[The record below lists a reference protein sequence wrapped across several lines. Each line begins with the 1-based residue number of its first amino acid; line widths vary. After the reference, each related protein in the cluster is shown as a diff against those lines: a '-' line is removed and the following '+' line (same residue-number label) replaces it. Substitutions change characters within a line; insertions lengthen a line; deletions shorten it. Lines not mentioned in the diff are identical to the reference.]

1 MIAQPSEHVKPRPAA
16 REQGAWHA
24 NPYQRESALDLA
36 KRLVRAALPTPTP
49 LSDAAVAQA
58 LKRACGVPKSV
69 QLAELPTYFE
79 TRLAFFEA
87 VMASC
92 AYRADEERNT
102 PKADEALRAFA
113 VLADLPHTPPAGS
126 TPNSFVR
133 PNRATV
139 DRPHTPA
146 TAALLRW
153 TGVDVREKGRG
164 YGLSEQEAR
173 LLWELCV
180 KAAAWQ
186 RAVKAARQPDALPIS
201 ADLIRQLSVP
211 QALDA
216 AEAWRFSCP
225 SPIEEKIME
234 NQQNQFPFEDED
246 EIITP
251 DGIRTHRPSTPPSH
265 VDDEETGEWDLPPGV
280 AKEIA
285 DTLDEEDADAAL
297 QQRTQDEPLDPE
309 PDDEETPRQFR
320 ERLGRILQG
329 AGVRDLRAAFKRA
342 TGYGSFDAA
351 IGAGISRQEIEEQIV
366 AYADTQKNAPP
377 STPKTQ
383 SHTET
388 PKPQNERPLDPKM
401 GQSGLVPMGD
411 SPEASRFAV
420 LLNQAQMFLK
430 SGLLPPSINTVE
442 KIVTI
447 AAMGEQLGISPIAA
461 INGIDVIQG
470 RPSIKPQLMLA
481 LIRKSGQLEDLKV
494 TDDGTTCTVVMTR
507 KGMSPHTETFDMAA
521 AAAMNLL
528 GKDNWRKQP
537 AVMRKWRAISAAAR
551 IVFPDVI
558 WGFYTP
564 DEMGATSYE

>member
-1 MIAQPSEHVKPRPAA
+1 MIPQPSEPVKPRPAA
-16 REQGAWHA
+16 RDRGAWHA

-58 LKRACGVPKSV
+58 LKHACRVPKSV
-69 QLAELPTYFE
+69 TIAELPTRFE

-87 VMASC
+87 VVAKC

-102 PKADEALRAFA
+102 PKVDEALRAFV
-113 VLADLPHTPPAGS
+113 VLADLPPTAGS
-126 TPNSFVR
+126 VPNGFVR
-133 PNRATV
+133 PNHAIA

-146 TAALLRW
+146 TTALLRW

-201 ADLIRQLSVP
+201 ADLVRQLSVS

-225 SPIEEKIME
+225 SPIEEKMIME
-234 NQQNQFPFEDED
+234 KQQNQFPFEDDED
-246 EIITP
+246 EGTP

-320 ERLGRILQG
+320 ERLAQILTD
-329 AGVRDLRAAFKRA
+329 AGVRDLAAAFKAA
-342 TGYGSFDAA
+342 TGYGNLDAA
-351 IGAGISRQEIEEQIV
+351 IGAGKTRAEIESQIA
-366 AYADTQKNAPP
+366 AYAETQKNAPQPP
-377 STPKTQ
+377 SKPPAR
-383 SHTET
+383 TET
-388 PKPQNERPLDPKM
+388 PNPQNERPLDPKI

-420 LLNQAQMFLK
+420 MVNQAQMFLN
-430 SGLLPPSINTVE
+430 SGFLPSSIRTVAQ
-442 KIVTI
+442 VMTL

-507 KGMSPHTETFDMAA
+507 KGMSPHTETFDMAD
-521 AAAMNLL
+521 AAAMNLT
-528 GKDNWRKQP
+528 GKENWRKQP